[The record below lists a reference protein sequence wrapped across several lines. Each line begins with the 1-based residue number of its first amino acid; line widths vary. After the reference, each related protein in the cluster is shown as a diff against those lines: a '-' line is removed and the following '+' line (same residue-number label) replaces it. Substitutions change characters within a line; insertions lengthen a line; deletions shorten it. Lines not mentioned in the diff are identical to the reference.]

1 MEEIRLQKFLSEQ
14 GILSR
19 RAAEEEIAAGRVKV
33 NGEPVELGRKIDPER
48 DVVEYKGKR
57 IGAASSRK
65 VYLMLNKP
73 CGYVTTMSDDRD
85 RPCVAE
91 LVQGVGVRV
100 YPVGRLDMES
110 EGLLLFTNDGEL
122 ANRLTHPRYHK
133 PKEYHVKVEGEIE
146 QETAKALSE
155 PMEIDGYLTK
165 PAEVSVL
172 TRKPNYSVLS
182 VTLFE
187 GRNRQ
192 IRKMCESLS
201 LRVLALRRIR
211 IGDVKL
217 GNLAP
222 GKWRY
227 LTKAQVASLQKEK

>member
-1 MEEIRLQKFLSEQ
+1 MEEIRLQKFLSEK
-14 GILSR
+14 GVLSR
-19 RAAEEEIAAGRVKV
+19 RAAEEEIAAGRVRV
-33 NGEPVELGRKIDPER
+33 NGKPVELGHKIDPER

-57 IGAASSRK
+57 IAASSPRK

-91 LVQGVGVRV
+91 LVEDVGVRV

-146 QETAKALSE
+146 PETARALSE
-155 PMEIDGYLTK
+155 PMEIDGYMTR
-165 PAEVSVL
+165 PAEVNVL

-192 IRKMCESLS
+192 IRKMCEALS

-211 IGDVKL
+211 IGEVKL